1 MNKHLALAYGFA
13 GLAVAAA
20 LITFVTTSTTPEP
33 VEIAARIPEEAAAL
47 DRVDAPAPPTVASD
61 TQEAAVEYVYVDEP
75 ARAGRHDEHGDEDDE
90 HDDRGSDADDEEH
103 DDRSAYDDEGEGGDD
118 DEARGG
124 HDDDED

>member
-20 LITFVTTSTTPEP
+20 LITFVTTSTTPEL
-33 VEIAARIPEEAAAL
+33 VELAARIPEEAAAL
-47 DRVDAPAPPTVASD
+47 DRVDGPAPATVAPD

-75 ARAGRHDEHGDEDDE
+75 ARAGRHDEHGERDDDE
-90 HDDRGSDADDEEH
+90 HDERD
-103 DDRSAYDDEGEGGDD
+103 DD
-118 DEARGG
+118 DESEGDEDDARGG

>member
-47 DRVDAPAPPTVASD
+47 DRVDGPTPTVAPD

-75 ARAGRHDEHGDEDDE
+75 ARAGRHDEHGERDDDE
-90 HDDRGSDADDEEH
+90 HDERDDDDDDERE
-103 DDRSAYDDEGEGGDD
+103 GDD
-118 DEARGG
+118 DDDDARGG
-124 HDDDED
+124 HDDDQD